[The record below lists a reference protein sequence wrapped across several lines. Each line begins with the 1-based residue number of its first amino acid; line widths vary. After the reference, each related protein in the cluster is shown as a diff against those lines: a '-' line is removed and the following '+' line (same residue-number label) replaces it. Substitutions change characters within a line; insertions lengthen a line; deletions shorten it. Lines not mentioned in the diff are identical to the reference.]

1 MTSSDP
7 HGDRELAIFHGF
19 SEKCALGID
28 AASIEKRDPPE
39 PDILCRTVSGESIA
53 FELVEALDSDLARG
67 VYGKLRL
74 EKNFRDAFAAL
85 RQAHKDSLSAHVG
98 DALLYVCYDRSL
110 SLSRRCSLIP
120 AVFDEVRRIDSGFVG
135 THTPGGDS
143 PVHGVVRQILVNRG
157 SYTGP
162 IFDVEAFAWYED
174 PVVDALETK
183 FGKSYETDAP
193 IELLVFYE
201 IQPSDGR
208 VEISEVVDFVREH
221 VGSSPFRRVW
231 IHEVSGVR
239 PPVSVSEV

>member
-85 RQAHKDSLSAHVG
+85 PQAHKDSLSAHVG
-98 DALLYVCYDRSL
+98 DALVYVCYDRSL
-110 SLSRRCSLIP
+110 SLS
-120 AVFDEVRRIDSGFVG
+120 SG
-135 THTPGGDS
+135 
-143 PVHGVVRQILVNRG
+143 IL
-157 SYTGP
+157 
-162 IFDVEAFAWYED
+162 
-174 PVVDALETK
+174 
-183 FGKSYETDAP
+183 
-193 IELLVFYE
+193 
-201 IQPSDGR
+201 
-208 VEISEVVDFVREH
+208 
-221 VGSSPFRRVW
+221 SSPLFSTKCGASTQDSWGHTHRAV
-231 IHEVSGVR
+231 IHLSTVSLDKF
-239 PPVSVSEV
+239 